1 MHRIAITASTFGQW
15 DKGPLELLESQG
27 LQPILNPHG
36 RTLKREELVRM
47 ASGCVGLIAGTESL
61 DQGALSA
68 LKGLKVISR
77 CGTGLENIDVD
88 EASRLAIKVYH
99 TPDAPVLAVAE
110 LTMGLMLDL
119 LRKISQIDRGVRE
132 GIWKKEMG
140 ELLSGKKVGIVG
152 FGRVGKKLARLL
164 SGFGVAL
171 GFYDIRPMEDS
182 LARAMPLDDL
192 LAWSDIVTLHCS
204 AARGGGPLLG
214 ERELGLMKEG
224 AFLVNTSRGELV
236 DEGAL
241 VRCLEQRKLGGAA
254 MDVFPQEP
262 YTGRLRDFPNTV
274 LTAHVGSYARD
285 SRIEMEKEAVR
296 NLLHGLEACSVIL
309 ARS

>member
-1 MHRIAITASTFGQW
+1 MHRIAITTSTFGQW
-15 DKGPLELLESQG
+15 DKSPLELLESEG
-27 LQPILNPHG
+27 LEPVLNPHG

-61 DQGALSA
+61 DRGALSV

-77 CGTGLENIDVD
+77 CGTGLENVDVD

-99 TPDAPVLAVAE
+99 TPDAPVHAVAE
-110 LTMGLMLDL
+110 LTVGLMLDL
-119 LRKISQIDRGVRE
+119 LRKISQIDRAVR
-132 GIWKKEMG
+132 GGLWKKEMG
-140 ELLSGKKVGIVG
+140 ELLSGKKIGIVG

-164 SGFGVAL
+164 SGFRVKI

-182 LARAMPLDDL
+182 LARAMPLDEL
-192 LAWSDIVTLHCS
+192 LAWSDIVTLHAS
-204 AARGGGPLLG
+204 ASRGGPLLG

-241 VRCLEQRKLGGAA
+241 VRCLERGKLGGAA
-254 MDVFPQEP
+254 LDVFPHEP
-262 YTGRLRDFPNTV
+262 YAGRLRDFPNTV
-274 LTAHVGSYARD
+274 LTAHMGSYARG
-285 SRIEMEKEAVR
+285 SRIEMEIEAVR

-309 ARS
+309 GKP